1 MLQKLSH
8 FCDSTADIVSAYAD
22 DKAILIDTTEKVQR
36 IKDTFKSFER
46 VSEARLNY
54 TIFGVLLAE

>member
-8 FCDSTADIVSAYAD
+8 FCDSTTDIVSAYAD

-36 IKDTFKSFER
+36 IKDTFERFER
-46 VSEARLNY
+46 CLELD
-54 TIFGVLLAE
+54 